1 MMFSAVLAAFISGL
15 SGAAHCL
22 GMCGG
27 LAATLGLNG
36 RPMLAINYQI
46 GRVATYSLLGLLIG
60 LLGSVFAIQ
69 NILWLRGFAGVLML
83 LMAAYLLEW
92 KAGLIWLERLGGQ
105 AVFNRLRPFASRF
118 SVPRSGS
125 QALIAGAFWGLLP
138 CGLVYSMLAL
148 AVSQPSP
155 IGSMAVMFSFGFGT
169 IPAMLATTLAGGHVI
184 KLLQSKGYRRVAA
197 ATVAALAIYTLWPV
211 IQQIN
216 AMVR

>member
-1 MMFSAVLAAFISGL
+1 MSAAVFAAFISGL

-36 RPMLAINYQI
+36 RPILAINYQV
-46 GRVATYSLLGLLIG
+46 GRVFTYSVLGLIIGLIG
-60 LLGSVFAIQ
+60 SLFAIQ
-69 NILWLRGFAGVLML
+69 DLLWLRGFAGVLML

-92 KAGLIWLERLGGQ
+92 KAGLLWLERLGGK
-105 AVFNRLRPFASRF
+105 AVFNRLRPYASRF

-148 AVSQPSP
+148 AVSQATP

-184 KLLQSKGYRRVAA
+184 KLLQSKGYRRIAA
-197 ATVAALAIYTLWPV
+197 ASVAALGVYTLWPV

-216 AMVR
+216 LVVS